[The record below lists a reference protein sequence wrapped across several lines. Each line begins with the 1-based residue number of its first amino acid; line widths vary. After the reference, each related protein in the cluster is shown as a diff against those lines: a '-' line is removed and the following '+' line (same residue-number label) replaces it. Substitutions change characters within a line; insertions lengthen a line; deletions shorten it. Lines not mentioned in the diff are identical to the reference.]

1 MEFGCCC
8 AVLISKFTNSIYAKA
23 VLLLDALHLEH
34 ATVGC
39 SRPYKHTNLSHF
51 DWQKSTGVSH
61 LSETSR
67 SPVAYRTTST
77 GCSLC
82 QCCFHFR
89 KENNP
94 YSNST
99 TSSYSTACDRCS
111 VVPTP
116 VRFLVNLLP
125 TRHEFSRDRVLPP
138 GPIERISSELE
149 YQAAMISVIACHV
162 KVIEGQSVTYLKQ
175 VFCLHDNTKRVKRR
189 KVFLLLIQDCYVLK
203 LGYTLPH
210 HTLL

>member
-8 AVLISKFTNSIYAKA
+8 AVLISKFTNSIYTKA
-23 VLLLDALHLEH
+23 VLLLDAPHLEH

-39 SRPYKHTNLSHF
+39 SRPYKHTNLSHNVTDRNLPACLIF
-51 DWQKSTGVSH
+51 RRLHGRRLPTVRH
-61 LSETSR
+61 LGLM
-67 SPVAYRTTST
+67 PT
-77 GCSLC
+77 GCLLC

-125 TRHEFSRDRVLPP
+125 TRNEFSRDRVLPP
-138 GPIERISSELE
+138 GPIRRISS
-149 YQAAMISVIACHV
+149 
-162 KVIEGQSVTYLKQ
+162 
-175 VFCLHDNTKRVKRR
+175 
-189 KVFLLLIQDCYVLK
+189 
-203 LGYTLPH
+203 
-210 HTLL
+210 